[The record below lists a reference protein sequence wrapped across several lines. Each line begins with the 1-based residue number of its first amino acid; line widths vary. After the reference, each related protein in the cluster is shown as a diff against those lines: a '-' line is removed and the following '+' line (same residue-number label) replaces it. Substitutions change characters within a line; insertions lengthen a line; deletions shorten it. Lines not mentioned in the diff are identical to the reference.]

1 MVLNGGSVNTSKT
14 FLFLF
19 QRIFL
24 DLFDNSGHND
34 DEYVN
39 YGKCRD
45 ILRVVSL
52 FDHGDTT
59 MMMMMMMTNM

>member
-39 YGKCRD
+39 YGK
-45 ILRVVSL
+45 
-52 FDHGDTT
+52 
-59 MMMMMMMTNM
+59 